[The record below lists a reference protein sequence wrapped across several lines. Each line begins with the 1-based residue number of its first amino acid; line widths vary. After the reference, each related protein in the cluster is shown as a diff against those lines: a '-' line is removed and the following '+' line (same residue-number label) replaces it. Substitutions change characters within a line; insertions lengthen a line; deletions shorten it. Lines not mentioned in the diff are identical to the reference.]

1 MKTIYIFGYNIISA
15 ITAILLRN
23 YFGYKTDVRIVTL
36 NDIEQD
42 IPEVMES
49 NLIKDILDLNG
60 VSIEEFMKATNASP
74 FVGSVYKDFFKNG
87 SIKFFLNST
96 NSYNQEILKYKN
108 KLHPDLKEEDN
119 LDFISKLAPQ
129 FKQNVIKKDLK
140 DNYSFTFDTKKAAT
154 WLIEEVFVKRLKGR
168 LLNFDI
174 KNIVYQENGYV
185 NFIETSLNE
194 GLPFKAALYINCA
207 DKTLNTS
214 KTKLPYNNA
223 LLTAS
228 VLYKNKDKQIN
239 NHNLYFAKDNGYIFE
254 RYLWNRIEVT
264 YFYNKDHIRKA
275 DADFVI
281 GDHVLKRHK
290 IYYSNFKHKEIYSN
304 EVKEIYNKDILD
316 LSYYNNYVEPLI
328 QNQIDNIIN
337 KVYHLIE
344 LFEDRVIFAR
354 IHKNYFNKESKKIDN
369 KSKLEYLSFLSN
381 TENNQ
386 NSYWNKIF
394 EADIDCDLNLKNCI
408 SDIRKHKTF
417 DPEFYRNLWKKELL
431 YLNNYAVRNTN
442 NCEPLSI
449 LIKRINK

>member
-129 FKQNVIKKDLK
+129 LKQNVIKKDLK

-185 NFIETSLNE
+185 NFIETSLNQ
-194 GLPFKAALYINCA
+194 GLP
-207 DKTLNTS
+207 
-214 KTKLPYNNA
+214 
-223 LLTAS
+223 
-228 VLYKNKDKQIN
+228 
-239 NHNLYFAKDNGYIFE
+239 
-254 RYLWNRIEVT
+254 
-264 YFYNKDHIRKA
+264 
-275 DADFVI
+275 
-281 GDHVLKRHK
+281 
-290 IYYSNFKHKEIYSN
+290 
-304 EVKEIYNKDILD
+304 
-316 LSYYNNYVEPLI
+316 
-328 QNQIDNIIN
+328 
-337 KVYHLIE
+337 
-344 LFEDRVIFAR
+344 
-354 IHKNYFNKESKKIDN
+354 
-369 KSKLEYLSFLSN
+369 
-381 TENNQ
+381 
-386 NSYWNKIF
+386 
-394 EADIDCDLNLKNCI
+394 
-408 SDIRKHKTF
+408 
-417 DPEFYRNLWKKELL
+417 
-431 YLNNYAVRNTN
+431 
-442 NCEPLSI
+442 
-449 LIKRINK
+449 